1 MAGSR
6 SRSRGSQASLRRK
19 PPPTVFSRVSARSS
33 SSPNWDEVHDPASLR
48 RLSMV
53 LLTRWFGVTE
63 TDADRSPAREKADI
77 EEIVEKSLLMQSN
90 AAAQQH
96 RPVCRGTHAKG
107 VCARA
112 QFEVLDVTAERPP
125 ALASRLAKGIFANPG
140 VYSAVARFAN
150 ADASIN
156 SDFKPDVRSLS
167 FSVDFARNGMTV
179 PAWKPCRQ
187 DFSMQNATTLPINDS
202 PAFLATMKLL
212 TASNQAAGLWSLPF
226 RDKLRVL
233 RTLALAELQARQT
246 IKPYQQLRYWSTVPF
261 RHGQIDVVKYSAT
274 PSPDNPARPLQRSN
288 PKGLQDEL
296 IRHLKEDE
304 KMSGFDVAVQ
314 LLDTDKM
321 TYWGKHRDAD
331 FWIEN
336 ASVEWN
342 EAQAPFHTVAK
353 LTLLPNSQLSPEES
367 DAIYFDVT
375 AHSTPDSTPVGSI
388 NRARWP
394 AEVASRNARI
404 DAYGRGA
411 GECRDA
417 GTELRHYPERRSLNE
432 AISSGNRSLSQE

>member
-1 MAGSR
+1 
-6 SRSRGSQASLRRK
+6 
-19 PPPTVFSRVSARSS
+19 
-33 SSPNWDEVHDPASLR
+33 
-48 RLSMV
+48 MV
-53 LLTRWFGVTE
+53 LVTKWFGVTE
-63 TDADRSPAREKADI
+63 SDADRSPAREKADI
-77 EEIVEKSLLMQSN
+77 EEIVEKSLLMQSD
-90 AAAQQH
+90 AAAKQH
-96 RPVCRGTHAKG
+96 RPLCRGTHAKG

-112 QFEVLDVTAERPP
+112 QFEVVDVAAERPP

-140 VYSAVARFAN
+140 VYSAVVRFAN

-167 FSVDFARNGMTV
+167 FSVELAPEGM
-179 PAWKPCRQ
+179 AKPCRQ

-202 PAFLATMKLL
+202 PAFLATIKLL
-212 TASNQAAGLWSLPF
+212 TSSNPILGLWSLPF
-226 RDKLRVL
+226 RDKLRVV
-233 RTLALAELQARQT
+233 RTLALAEKQARQT

-261 RHGQIDVVKYSAT
+261 RHGPSDVVKYSAT
-274 PSPDNPARPLQRSN
+274 PFSDNPARPLQKSN

-304 KMSGFDVAVQ
+304 QMSGFDVAVQ

-342 EAQAPFHTVAK
+342 EAQAAFHTVAR

-394 AEVASRNARI
+394 AEVASRNARMH
-404 DAYGRGA
+404 AYGRVA
-411 GECRDA
+411 GECRDV
-417 GTELRHYPERRSLNE
+417 GIESRHYPERRSLNE